1 MYEGLWLSRDRWF
14 TATTVVVITI
24 GLLAG
29 ALCLPPAEAVPS
41 DTFTVG
47 IHLKVY
53 EIEMLLST
61 EEDTTR
67 VVPGWVDM
75 GNMLPGETVAVYISA
90 TGYQDMYAT
99 ADPNYLRFER
109 EGRQYFNLTVV
120 LMEDAPIDQDFD
132 IVVSAEAKTYLKSAL
147 SMVELHVSITYQLT
161 ATATLVSFPD
171 EVRPGQSAKGS
182 VLVTNTGSV
191 YGEYE
196 LHVVLDQDSVAEGVG
211 FDIVAWLT
219 PGFYEEFDF
228 HLDVADDAAPGSHK
242 VTIELWAVTQYET
255 KERLDSFDVRV
266 EVEDSQGISG
276 GTMAVLAVAI
286 ALVAALAIAVML
298 RRKA

>member
-1 MYEGLWLSRDRWF
+1 LSRDRWF

-120 LMEDAPIDQDFD
+120 LMERTSTSSCPRRR
-132 IVVSAEAKTYLKSAL
+132 
-147 SMVELHVSITYQLT
+147 
-161 ATATLVSFPD
+161 
-171 EVRPGQSAKGS
+171 RPTSS
-182 VLVTNTGSV
+182 PPSPWSSSTSRSRTS
-191 YGEYE
+191 
-196 LHVVLDQDSVAEGVG
+196 SPPRPP
-211 FDIVAWLT
+211 W
-219 PGFYEEFDF
+219 
-228 HLDVADDAAPGSHK
+228 
-242 VTIELWAVTQYET
+242 
-255 KERLDSFDVRV
+255 
-266 EVEDSQGISG
+266 
-276 GTMAVLAVAI
+276 
-286 ALVAALAIAVML
+286 
-298 RRKA
+298 